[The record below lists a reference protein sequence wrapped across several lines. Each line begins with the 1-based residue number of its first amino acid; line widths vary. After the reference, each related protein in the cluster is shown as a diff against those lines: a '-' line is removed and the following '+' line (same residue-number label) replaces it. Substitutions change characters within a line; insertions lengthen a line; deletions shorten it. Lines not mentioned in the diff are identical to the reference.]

1 MGEEDFTNLLL
12 EEGPVLRTGWWQ
24 TCIRDFAVLSVD
36 WKKSVFP
43 VRGGSPDSPLSY
55 NLLALCLPRTR
66 GFTSVRL

>member
-43 VRGGSPDSPLSY
+43 VRGGSPPYLKTKAAGD
-55 NLLALCLPRTR
+55 
-66 GFTSVRL
+66 